1 MILSDPREAFK
12 CLACESPRL
21 LYNLDSLKMH
31 FATEHGV
38 VNLLSSPATKTVVP
52 PSTFSCHADTCKPTE
67 LHSSCLFCGVTG
79 LQEEEMKLHLS
90 SRHGAVFQEEWKLH
104 SSEHCRCMARV
115 QWGWGAELVV
125 DCCTGIQSVRPK
137 LVRRKNLPPPSLTRA
152 CDDDKSETE
161 ASCLK
166 IAGSRKAS
174 QALDPVDEDA
184 LKHCKEVEKGGER
197 CRETVES
204 GKERQVLDQAEE
216 EALKGCKGVD
226 KLGGSWEEGVDL
238 ECCKEVAVLG
248 SQGSLRLKGD
258 DLEKERLRREILYRA
273 MLEESAEV
281 SKKDIERKLSY
292 SRDFTRALTDMGGKL
307 ANRIRRESGAV
318 MKIIQSFEATQRVV
332 LRGPTEMVN
341 KAELMLVELLS
352 STVEISVSHEEK
364 EVLLRGSGE
373 KKECILNKIRQRI
386 SVPVS
391 LLGSRKVV
399 IYGKPEETKEAK
411 EVFDEELELVKKIL
425 RSSK

>member
-1 MILSDPREAFK
+1 MNWHDNIF
-12 CLACESPRL
+12 
-21 LYNLDSLKMH
+21 
-31 FATEHGV
+31 
-38 VNLLSSPATKTVVP
+38 
-52 PSTFSCHADTCKPTE
+52 
-67 LHSSCLFCGVTG
+67 
-79 LQEEEMKLHLS
+79 
-90 SRHGAVFQEEWKLH
+90 
-104 SSEHCRCMARV
+104 RCMARV

-226 KLGGSWEEGVDL
+226 KLGGSWVEGVDL

-248 SQGSLRLKGD
+248 SQGGLRLKGG
-258 DLEKERLRREILYRA
+258 DLEKERLFLYRA
-273 MLEESAEV
+273 MLEESDEV

-318 MKIIQSFEATQRVV
+318 MKIIQSFEARERVV

-341 KAELMLVELLS
+341 KAEQMLEELLS
-352 STVEISVSHEEK
+352 TAVEISVSVEEV
-364 EVLLRGSGE
+364 EVLARGGK
-373 KKECILNKIRQRI
+373 KKECILDKIRQRI
-386 SVPVS
+386 SVP
-391 LLGSRKVV
+391 LTLRGGKVV
-399 IYGKPEETKEAK
+399 MFGEPGETKVAIEIFK
-411 EVFDEELELVKKIL
+411 EELRLVKKAL
-425 RSSK
+425 SSR